1 LNPKFDPNEYW
12 QDRVGED
19 ATVGVVGHR
28 SLGVAYNE
36 YIYRR
41 RVDVLDA
48 LLDEMQIDVVN
59 MSLLDV
65 GCGSGFYTEYWQHK
79 GVRDYVGV
87 DLSHDTIGR
96 LSDEYPD
103 YRFRQGDIT
112 AASGD
117 DKMRA
122 FDIITV
128 FDVFYHIVD
137 DERLV
142 AALGNIRDQ
151 LNANGLVLVFEQL
164 TKDDYFLR
172 KHVKF
177 RGRDHY
183 RKLLSD
189 TGFEIAESRHL
200 FNILVPPLTGH
211 RWLDIPIAGLY
222 KVLGFPMIRIPV
234 LGRFFGRLFY
244 EIDKLLLRIG
254 IRIPNNEL
262 FVLRRKG

>member
-1 LNPKFDPNEYW
+1 
-12 QDRVGED
+12 
-19 ATVGVVGHR
+19 
-28 SLGVAYNE
+28 
-36 YIYRR
+36 
-41 RVDVLDA
+41 
-48 LLDEMQIDVVN
+48 
-59 MSLLDV
+59 
-65 GCGSGFYTEYWQHK
+65 
-79 GVRDYVGV
+79 
-87 DLSHDTIGR
+87 
-96 LSDEYPD
+96 

-117 DKMRA
+117 DKVRA

-151 LNANGLVLVFEQL
+151 LDANGLVLVYEQL